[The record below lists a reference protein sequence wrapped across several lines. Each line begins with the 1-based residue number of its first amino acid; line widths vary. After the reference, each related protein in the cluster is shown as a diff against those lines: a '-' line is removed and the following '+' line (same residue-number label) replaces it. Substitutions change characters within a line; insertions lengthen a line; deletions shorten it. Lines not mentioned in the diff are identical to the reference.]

1 MTSKYSINQNVEI
14 EALQDFAGLNADWY
28 WEQDAELR
36 LTRHLSLGQ
45 FPEGLNPD
53 LYAGMTRRQTNPT
66 GVSEEAWARH
76 DAALAARRELVDFR
90 FSRILP
96 DGRVRWFSLGGKP
109 FWSSDGTF
117 MGYRGIGRDI
127 TDLVALETDNQ
138 GARQQVERVMRAFE
152 LSAEAIALWDKD
164 EKLVF
169 CNQAYRD
176 QAQRLQHKL
185 QPGYEFGLWLK
196 DSLDFGE
203 IDTGELTSEEWLAI
217 RLSAFRDRQTFEGQ
231 RMGRWL
237 LIRHH
242 ETPDGG
248 TLLACTDI
256 TELKEQQRDLI
267 AAQRAAEAANRAK
280 SAFLAHMSHELRTP
294 LNAIMGYSE
303 IIRDQLF
310 GPDSPRYSQYAGFVH
325 QGGSYLLS
333 LIETILDLAKI
344 EAETYELNAEHFPVT
359 EALDVAITT
368 LRPAADRQGVSLTA
382 IATISGNIL
391 AERRGLMQI
400 LINLLSNAIKFSSKG
415 GSIRLLAELTDKGEL
430 SIRVED
436 TGVGMTEEEIEH
448 AFEPFRRGNPTLS
461 RDVEGA
467 GLGLAISQRIA
478 VLHGGSISITSTP
491 GLGSTVTLVLPQ
503 TRCRELTRL

>member
-1 MTSKYSINQNVEI
+1 
-14 EALQDFAGLNADWY
+14 
-28 WEQDAELR
+28 
-36 LTRHLSLGQ
+36 
-45 FPEGLNPD
+45 
-53 LYAGMTRRQTNPT
+53 
-66 GVSEEAWARH
+66 
-76 DAALAARRELVDFR
+76 
-90 FSRILP
+90 
-96 DGRVRWFSLGGKP
+96 
-109 FWSSDGTF
+109 
-117 MGYRGIGRDI
+117 
-127 TDLVALETDNQ
+127 
-138 GARQQVERVMRAFE
+138 MRAFE

-196 DSLDFGE
+196 DSLDHGE
-203 IDTGELTSEEWLAI
+203 INTGELTSDEWLAI
-217 RLSAFRDRQTFEGQ
+217 RLSAFRDRQPFEGQ

-267 AAQRAAEAANRAK
+267 AAQRAADAANRAK

-310 GPDSPRYSQYAGFVH
+310 GPDNPRYSQYAGFVH
-325 QGGSYLLS
+325 QGGAYLLS
-333 LIETILDLAKI
+333 LIETLLDLAKI
-344 EAETYELNAEHFPVT
+344 EAETYELKAERFPIS

-368 LRPAADRQGVSLTA
+368 VRPAAERQGVILTTVA
-382 IATISGNIL
+382 MISGNIL
-391 AERRGLMQI
+391 AERRGLIQI
-400 LINLLSNAIKFSSKG
+400 LINLLSNAVKFSSKD
-415 GSIRLLAELTDKGEL
+415 GSVRLVAEMTDKGEL
-430 SIRVED
+430 SIHVED
-436 TGVGMTEEEIEH
+436 TGIGMTAEDIEN
-448 AFEPFRRGNPTLS
+448 AFEPFRRGNPTVS
-461 RDVEGA
+461 RDIEGA

-478 VLHGGSISITSTP
+478 VLHGGSISIKSTP

-503 TRCRELTRL
+503 NRCRELIRL

>member
-1 MTSKYSINQNVEI
+1 MTSKYSIKQNVEL

-53 LYAGMTRRQTNPT
+53 LYAGLTRREAISS
-66 GVSEEAWARH
+66 GASEEAWAEH
-76 DAALAARRELVDFR
+76 DATLAARRELVDFR
-90 FSRILP
+90 FNRLLP
-96 DGRVRWFSLGGKP
+96 DGSLRWFSLNGRP
-109 FWSSDGTF
+109 FWSSDGAF
-117 MGYRGIGRDI
+117 AGYRGIGREI
-127 TDLVALETDNQ
+127 TDLVALEAGSL

-152 LSAEAIALWDKD
+152 LSAEAIALWDKH

-185 QPGYEFGLWLK
+185 QPGYAFDLWLK

-203 IDTGELTSEEWLAI
+203 IDTGELTPEEWLAS
-217 RLSAFRDRQTFEGQ
+217 RLSAFRDRRTFQGQ

-242 ETPDGG
+242 DTPDGG

-256 TELKEQQRDLI
+256 SELKEQQRDLI
-267 AAQRAAEAANRAK
+267 AAQRAAEAASRAK

-325 QGGSYLLS
+325 QGGSHLLS

-344 EAETYELNAEHFPVT
+344 EAETYELNAEHFPVI
-359 EALDVAITT
+359 EALDGAITT
-368 LRPAADRQGVSLTA
+368 ARPAAERQGVSLTTLA
-382 IATISGNIL
+382 MISGNIL

-400 LINLLSNAIKFSSKG
+400 LINLLSNAIKFSSKD
-415 GSIRLLAELTDKGEL
+415 GSIRLIAEMTDKGEL
-430 SIRVED
+430 SLHVED
-436 TGVGMTEEEIEH
+436 TGVGMTAEEIEN

-461 RDVEGA
+461 KNVEGA

-491 GLGSTVTLVLPQ
+491 GLGSTVTLLLPQ
-503 TRCRELTRL
+503 NRCKDLIRI

>member
-1 MTSKYSINQNVEI
+1 MTSKYSIRQNVEI

-28 WEQDAELR
+28 WEQDADLR
-36 LTRHLSLGQ
+36 LTRHLSLNQ
-45 FPEGLNPD
+45 FPEGLNPS
-53 LYAGMTRRQTNPT
+53 LYAGMTRREAISS
-66 GVSEEAWARH
+66 GVSEEAWAEH
-76 DAALAARRELVDFR
+76 DATLAARGELVDFR
-90 FSRILP
+90 FSRTLP
-96 DGRVRWFSLGGKP
+96 DGSIRWFSLSGRP
-109 FWSSDGTF
+109 YWSSDGTF
-117 MGYRGIGRDI
+117 AGYRGIGRDI
-127 TDLVALETDNQ
+127 TDLVALEAGSH

-169 CNQAYRD
+169 CNQSYRD

-196 DSLDFGE
+196 DSLDHGE

-242 ETPDGG
+242 ETPEGG

-267 AAQRAAEAANRAK
+267 AAQRAADAANRAK

-310 GPDSPRYSQYAGFVH
+310 GPNSPRYSQYAGFVH

-333 LIETILDLAKI
+333 LIETLLDLAKI
-344 EAETYELNAEHFPVT
+344 EAETYELNAERFPVS
-359 EALDVAITT
+359 EVLDIAITSV
-368 LRPAADRQGVSLTA
+368 RPAAEHQGVTLTA
-382 IATISGNIL
+382 VAMISGNIL
-391 AERRGLMQI
+391 AERRGLTQI

-415 GSIRLLAELTDKGEL
+415 GSIHLVAKMTEKGEL
-430 SIRVED
+430 SIHVED
-436 TGVGMTEEEIEH
+436 TGVGMTPEEIEH

-461 RDVEGA
+461 KDVDGA
-467 GLGLAISQRIA
+467 GLGLAISHRIA
-478 VLHGGSISITSTP
+478 ALHGGSLSIKSTL

-503 TRCRELTRL
+503 NRCRELIRL